1 MKTLLTMKKDKDL
14 GLKQEMVDGKL
25 IVGEYQ
31 MEVPNT
37 LFGKIKVLLSTTWG
51 KCIFYYLKIRYNHL
65 ILAFK
70 PLAVY
75 LEKQVF
81 PKLRNRRVKWLTI
94 KPEVNDQSEPQL
106 TGYYEDQKIDFPG
119 TDRLHKLLKSRDI
132 RALEFDTYLESNQL
146 METMLMLF
154 WVVPVIRECNRKK
167 AGFWTWQRKAIA
179 GGMLAQNGFHRFCAD
194 MKFNLESRIFQVDY
208 TYCELYMARLVKSYA
223 RSFSRFSDHRAYFAL
238 APIAAILSF
247 LVFSLPLLL
256 IVKGYSVWEIYWIPA
271 VVLPPIGAWATM
283 HVLGAMQ
290 YGMEH
295 SDQLLAEYIRQERVL
310 ARFPEVNPNPVYKI
324 SKKGEVIYTNP
335 AGNKLLGNPT
345 SGLNDVESVL
355 PKDYVELS
363 KKSLKEQEPLDFEF
377 TFKDKVFRYQ
387 VSPFQED
394 QTVLFAANDITYLRK
409 IENELRDINANLE
422 SLVQE
427 RTKELQLTQ
436 EATITSLASLAEV
449 RDPETGEHI
458 ERTRLY
464 VRALANHLKNHPR
477 FRESLD
483 EKTIHLLYNSAPL
496 HDIGKVGIPD
506 AILLKPG
513 RHSDDEF
520 EFMKKHA
527 SLGAVALTGAIKKL
541 GFDSFLNIALEIAE
555 GHHERWNGTGYPK
568 GLKGDD
574 IPVSA
579 RLMAL
584 ADVYD
589 ALISKRVYKPAFSH
603 DKARELIVTD
613 RGEHFDPDIVDAF
626 LEIEEEFKAI
636 AAQYPDKE

>member
-1 MKTLLTMKKDKDL
+1 MKNDKDL

-51 KCIFYYLKIRYNHL
+51 KFIFYYLKIRYNHL

-81 PKLRNRRVKWLTI
+81 PKLRDRRVKWLTI
-94 KPEVNDQSEPQL
+94 KPGINSQSEVLL
-106 TGYYEDQKIDFPG
+106 TGYYEDQEIDFPG
-119 TDRLHKLLKSRDI
+119 TERFHRLLETRDI

-154 WVVPVIRECNRKK
+154 WAIPVITDSNLKT
-167 AGFWTWQRKAIA
+167 AGFWTWKRKAIA
-179 GGMLAQNGFHRFCAD
+179 GGMLTKSGFHRFCAD
-194 MKFNLESRIFQVDY
+194 MRFNLESRIFQVDY

-238 APIAAILSF
+238 APIAAIVSF
-247 LVFSLPLLL
+247 LIFSLPLLL
-256 IVKGYSVWEIYWIPA
+256 IVRGYSVWEIYWIPA
-271 VVLPPIGAWATM
+271 VVLPPVGAWATM

-295 SDQLLAEYIRQERVL
+295 SDQLLSEYIRQERVL

-324 SKKGEVIYTNP
+324 SKKGEVIYINP
-335 AGNKLLGNPT
+335 AGNKLLGNAST
-345 SGLNDVESVL
+345 GFDKVESVL
-355 PKDYVELS
+355 PMDYVELS

-377 TFKDKVFRYQ
+377 AFKDRVFRYQ

-394 QTVLFAANDITYLRK
+394 QTVLFVAHDITYLRK
-409 IENELRDINANLE
+409 IENELRNINANLE

-427 RTKELQLTQ
+427 RTEELQLTQ

-483 EKTIHLLYNSAPL
+483 ERTIRLLYNSAPL

-555 GHHERWNGTGYPK
+555 GHHERWNGNGYPK

-574 IPVSA
+574 IPISA

-603 DKARELIVTD
+603 DKAREMIIQD

-626 LEIEEEFKAI
+626 LEIEDEFKAI
-636 AAQYPDKE
+636 AAQFPDQG